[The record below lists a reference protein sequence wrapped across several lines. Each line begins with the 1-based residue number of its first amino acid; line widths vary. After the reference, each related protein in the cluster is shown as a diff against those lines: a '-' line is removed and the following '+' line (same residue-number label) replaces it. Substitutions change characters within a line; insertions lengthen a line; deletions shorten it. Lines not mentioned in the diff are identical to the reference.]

1 MEADD
6 QWNSAVPLQ
15 NLWWYEV
22 RLAGVCLTYR
32 PPIGICTRGQGQTT
46 SRSYPVLGAE
56 SPAAEL
62 AALCSN
68 RLHSGCCR
76 ALLSE
81 LNLHSK
87 QSLVQDNSRNYG
99 FWKQIWTVHQ
109 RSWTSTMPRQIFV
122 HHRDLPRGPNLD
134 TSNSAGKSANAASS
148 RRVVL
153 HFCLA

>member
-1 MEADD
+1 VPARIRHVDSNECQKMPPPVIIHLSMEADD

-15 NLWWYEV
+15 NLRWYEV

-62 AALCSN
+62 AVLCSN

-81 LNLHSK
+81 LNLHSE
-87 QSLVQDNSRNYG
+87 QSLVQD
-99 FWKQIWTVHQ
+99 I
-109 RSWTSTMPRQIFV
+109 
-122 HHRDLPRGPNLD
+122 
-134 TSNSAGKSANAASS
+134 
-148 RRVVL
+148 
-153 HFCLA
+153 